1 MFETNGHFRAK
12 VAAGV
17 DNPATKQQPKHI
29 KFCSR
34 WPDSFDFT
42 NWFLLRFKIG
52 VWGVVREQDRPT
64 LWPGNLLHSRVVPPS
79 PITWGWWNNSL
90 GLMCL
95 RYGTVWPPYTLH
107 SAYCVW
113 PKHIKHSYT
122 RGGSWFLSA
131 VAESGLNPERK
142 VFTPRVHIHE
152 ATLYART
159 ALTLCYGRTLMSSEP
174 FAFRFML
181 LCWINWSILLY
192 RATLLRYMFIF
203 TDAFY
208 CILFRFLRIELIG
221 LYWALHMSLSSM

>member
-1 MFETNGHFRAK
+1 M
-12 VAAGV
+12 AGKS
-17 DNPATKQQPKHI
+17 ATQPS
-29 KFCSR
+29 C
-34 WPDSFDFT
+34 
-42 NWFLLRFKIG
+42 
-52 VWGVVREQDRPT
+52 PT
-64 LWPGNLLHSRVVPPS
+64 IP
-79 PITWGWWNNSL
+79 NNL

-122 RGGSWFLSA
+122 WGAGFSQPWQRVGW
-131 VAESGLNPERK
+131 
-142 VFTPRVHIHE
+142 TPREKCSHPVC
-152 ATLYART
+152 TYTKPLYM
-159 ALTLCYGRTLMSSEP
+159 LVLLLPSYGRTLMSSEP
-174 FAFRFML
+174 FSFSFML

>member
-12 VAAGV
+12 AAAGV
-17 DNPATKQQPKHI
+17 DNLATKQQPKHI

-79 PITWGWWNNSL
+79 PITWGWWNSSL

-113 PKHIKHSYT
+113 PKHI
-122 RGGSWFLSA
+122 
-131 VAESGLNPERK
+131 N
-142 VFTPRVHIHE
+142 I
-152 ATLYART
+152 ATH
-159 ALTLCYGRTLMSSEP
+159 G
-174 FAFRFML
+174 
-181 LCWINWSILLY
+181 
-192 RATLLRYMFIF
+192 
-203 TDAFY
+203 
-208 CILFRFLRIELIG
+208 ELV
-221 LYWALHMSLSSM
+221 SLSRGREWAEPREKSVHTPCAHTRSHFICSYCSYPLLWSYFNVIWAIFIQFHVALLN

>member
-12 VAAGV
+12 AAAGV
-17 DNPATKQQPKHI
+17 DNLATKQQPKHI

-79 PITWGWWNNSL
+79 PITWGWWDSSL

-122 RGGSWFLSA
+122 WGAGFSQPWQRVGW
-131 VAESGLNPERK
+131 
-142 VFTPRVHIHE
+142 TPREKCSHPVC
-152 ATLYART
+152 TYTKPLY
-159 ALTLCYGRTLMSSEP
+159 
-174 FAFRFML
+174 ML
-181 LCWINWSILLY
+181 VLL
-192 RATLLRYMFIF
+192 LPSVMVVL
-203 TDAFY
+203 
-208 CILFRFLRIELIG
+208 
-221 LYWALHMSLSSM
+221 